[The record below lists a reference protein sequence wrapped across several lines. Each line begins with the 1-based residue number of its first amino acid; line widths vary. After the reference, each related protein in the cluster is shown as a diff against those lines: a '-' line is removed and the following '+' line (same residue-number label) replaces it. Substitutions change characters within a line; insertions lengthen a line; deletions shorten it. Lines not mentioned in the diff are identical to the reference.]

1 MLYFYLFSKFQQVV
15 NYNFSYTAIL
25 PISQV
30 QAQQLLTSQIRSCI
44 KYSVPTMRILP
55 NILVLLLRQIWRK
68 TVSAIDRLSRCND
81 RWRWLT
87 FFWATM
93 MMGLRNSLR
102 WRPDSSDA
110 FSISTRAGNSSTTR
124 SDWHQTSRD
133 RESSLERRSVAMS
146 VCVDDA
152 SMRSASEWMSNSSRT
167 RYHFAYN
174 NNPHQPA
181 SLFYSLNTLQ
191 PFLFL
196 LRWLQIF
203 CFRCAWVSSYRS

>member
-87 FFWATM
+87 FFFGPPWWWGCVIHYGDGRTVATHLAFRLVLVIRQQRAATGIKRHVIVSRLSSVGRSQCRFVLM
-93 MMGLRNSLR
+93 MHRCGLRLSG
-102 WRPDSSDA
+102 WVTAAAHD
-110 FSISTRAGNSSTTR
+110 TT
-124 SDWHQTSRD
+124 SPIIIIHTSQR
-133 RESSLERRSVAMS
+133 V
-146 VCVDDA
+146 
-152 SMRSASEWMSNSSRT
+152 
-167 RYHFAYN
+167 F
-174 NNPHQPA
+174 
-181 SLFYSLNTLQ
+181 FTL
-191 PFLFL
+191 
-196 LRWLQIF
+196 
-203 CFRCAWVSSYRS
+203 